1 MPDTTRLTQV
11 KQEKRK
17 VESMTHSVSYTKDGD
32 IGIITINNPPV
43 NALSY
48 HVRQGLLESFTE
60 ANNDDTIAT
69 VLICDGRTFIAGADI
84 TEFGKPPQEPG
95 FLGTMEVIENLQKP
109 SVAAIHGTALGG
121 GLETALCCHYRV
133 AVPSARVGL
142 PEVALGLLPGG
153 GGTQR
158 LPRLIGPEAA
168 LQAITSGVPMAA
180 NQAQKVGVIDAIVDE
195 GNLLEGA
202 KAFARTLVADGAPL
216 KKIRDLSDKVT
227 GVNLAIFDAARKQA
241 SKERRGFEA
250 PQRCIDCVEAA
261 CTLPFDEGLAK
272 EQELF
277 RQVLTSNQSAA
288 QRHIFFAER
297 AAAKVN
303 DMPKDTKPLAIK
315 KVGIIGA
322 GTMGGGIAM
331 NFVNAGIPVTILET
345 SQEFLDKGLAVVR
358 GNYERSA
365 KKGRFTTEQVEQRLG
380 LLTPTLDYAAIGDVD
395 MVIEAVFENMDIK
408 KEVFAKLDAATKP
421 ACILASNTST
431 LDVNEIASVTKRP
444 DKVIG
449 THFFSPANV
458 MRLLEIVRG
467 EKTSFETLTTAQA
480 VAKAINKIGVVVG
493 VCDGFVG
500 NRMLH
505 YYGGQAEFML
515 EEGCLPQDIDD
526 AIYDL
531 GLAMGPLAMGDLA
544 GLDVSWRIRQ
554 GRGLPERLPEGAR
567 YCGIPDLICEKG
579 RFGQKTGAG
588 YYKYEK
594 GDRTRYPDP
603 EIEALIVNYSKEK
616 GIERRDISREEI
628 VERSMYALI
637 NEGARILE
645 EGIAQR
651 ASDIDVIYVYG
662 YGFPAYLG
670 GPMFY
675 ADTVGVDKV
684 YKRVCE
690 FSEQDP
696 ASWQPA
702 PLLKKLAEEGGKFNS

>member
-1 MPDTTRLTQV
+1 
-11 KQEKRK
+11 
-17 VESMTHSVSYTKDGD
+17 MTHSVSYTKDGD
-32 IGIITINNPPV
+32 IGIITVNNPPV
-43 NALSY
+43 NALSH
-48 HVRQGLLESFTE
+48 HVRQGLLESFIE
-60 ANNDDTIAT
+60 ANTDDTIAT

-84 TEFGKPPQEPG
+84 TEFGKPLQAPS

-180 NQAQKVGVIDAIVDE
+180 NQAQKVGVIDAVVDE

-202 KAFARTLVADGAPL
+202 KAFARALVADGAPL
-216 KKIRDLSDKVT
+216 KKVRDLSDKVT
-227 GVNLAIFDAARKQA
+227 GVDLAIFDAARTQA

-345 SQEFLDKGLAVVR
+345 SQEFLGKGLAVVR

-365 KKGRFTTEQVEQRLG
+365 KKGRFTTEQVEQRMG

-395 MVIEAVFENMDIK
+395 MVIEAVFENMEIK
-408 KEVFAKLDAATKP
+408 KDVFTKLDAATKP
-421 ACILASNTST
+421 ECILASNTST
-431 LDVNEIASVTKRP
+431 LDVNAIASVTKRP
-444 DKVIG
+444 EKVIG

-467 EKTSFETLTTAQA
+467 EKTSFETLATAQA

-515 EEGCLPQDIDD
+515 EEGCLPHNIDD

-531 GLAMGPLAMGDLA
+531 GLAMGPLSMGDLA

-567 YCGIPDLICEKG
+567 YCGIPDLICERG

-603 EIEALIVNYSKEK
+603 EIEALIVNYSQAK
-616 GIERRDISREEI
+616 GIQRRDISREEI

-675 ADTVGVDKV
+675 ADTIGLDKV

-702 PLLKKLAEEGGKFNS
+702 PLLKKLAKEGGRFHS

>member
-43 NALSY
+43 NALSH

-84 TEFGKPPQEPG
+84 TEFGKPLQEPS

-180 NQAQKVGVIDAIVDE
+180 NQAQKVGVIDAVVDE

-202 KAFARTLVADGAPL
+202 KAFARKLVADSAPL
-216 KKIRDLSDKVT
+216 KKVRDLSDKVT
-227 GVNLAIFDAARKQA
+227 GVDLAIFDAARKQA

-250 PQRCIDCVEAA
+250 PQRCIDCVESA

-277 RQVLTSNQSAA
+277 RQVLTSDQSAA

-365 KKGRFTTEQVEQRLG
+365 KKGRFTTEQVEQRMG
-380 LLTPTLDYAAIGDVD
+380 LLTPTVDYADIADVD
-395 MVIEAVFENMDIK
+395 LIIEAVFENMDIK

-421 ACILASNTST
+421 ECILASNTST

-458 MRLLEIVRG
+458 MRLLEIVRS
-467 EKTSFETLTTAQA
+467 EKTSFETLATAQA

-515 EEGCLPQDIDD
+515 EEGCLPHNIDD

-531 GLAMGPLAMGDLA
+531 GLAMGPLSMGDLA

-588 YYKYEK
+588 YYKYET

-603 EIEALIVNYSKEK
+603 EIETLIVNYSKEK

>member
-1 MPDTTRLTQV
+1 M
-11 KQEKRK
+11 
-17 VESMTHSVSYTKDGD
+17 SHSVTYTEDGD
-32 IGIITINNPPV
+32 IGIIAVNNPPV
-43 NALSY
+43 NALSQ

-84 TEFGKPPQEPG
+84 TEFGKPLRPPD
-95 FLGTMEVIENLQKP
+95 FLETMEIIESLSKP
-109 SVAAIHGTALGG
+109 AVAAIHGTALGG

-142 PEVALGLLPGG
+142 PEVTLGLLPGG

-168 LQAITSGVPMAA
+168 LAAIISGTPMKADQAHA
-180 NQAQKVGVIDAIVDE
+180 VGVIDQIVAE

-202 KAFARTLVADGAPL
+202 KAFARQLVAEGAKL
-216 KKIRDLSDKVT
+216 NKVRDLNDKVT
-227 GVNLAIFDAARKQA
+227 GVDLAIFDAARKQA
-241 SKERRGFEA
+241 NKTRRGFEA

-272 EQELF
+272 EQALF
-277 RQVLTSNQSAA
+277 RQVLTSNQSAS
-288 QRHIFFAER
+288 QLHIFFAER

-303 DMPKDTKPLAIK
+303 DMPKDTKTLGIK

-331 NFVNAGIPVTILET
+331 NFVNAGMPVTILET
-345 SQEFLDKGLAVVR
+345 SQEFLDKGLTVVR

-365 KKGRFTTEQVEQRLG
+365 RRGRFTAEQVEQRMG
-380 LLTPTLDYAAIGDVD
+380 LVTSTLDYAGLGDVD
-395 MVIEAVFENMDIK
+395 LIVEAVFENMDVK
-408 KEVFAKLDAATKP
+408 KEVFAKLDTVTKP
-421 ACILASNTST
+421 ECILATNTST
-431 LDVNEIASVTKRP
+431 LDVDEIASVTKRP

-467 EKTSFETLTTAQA
+467 AKTSFETLATTQA
-480 VAKAINKIGVVVG
+480 VAKAIQKVGVVVG

-505 YYGGQAEFML
+505 QYGAQAQYLL
-515 EEGCLPQDIDD
+515 EEGCLPQDVDG
-526 AIYDL
+526 AVYEL
-531 GLAMGPLAMGDLA
+531 GLAMGPMAMGDLA
-544 GLDVSWRIRQ
+544 GLDVGWRIRQ
-554 GRGLPERLPEGAR
+554 GKDLPASLPEGAR
-567 YCGIPDLICEKG
+567 YNAIADRVCELG
-579 RFGQKTGAG
+579 RYGQKTGAG
-588 YYKYEK
+588 YYRYEQ
-594 GDRTRYPDP
+594 GDRTPHPDP
-603 EIEALIVNYSKEK
+603 AIEELIINYSKEK
-616 GIERRDISREEI
+616 GIERRTISREEI
-628 VERSMYALI
+628 VERLMCALI
-637 NEGARILE
+637 NEGAKILE
-645 EGIAQR
+645 AGIAQR

-675 ADTVGVDKV
+675 ADTVGLKKV
-684 YKRVCE
+684 YERVCLLA
-690 FSEQDP
+690 EQDP

-702 PLLKKLAEEGGKFNS
+702 PLLKKLAEEGRTFH

>member
-1 MPDTTRLTQV
+1 
-11 KQEKRK
+11 
-17 VESMTHSVSYTKDGD
+17 MTHSVSYTKDGD
-32 IGIITINNPPV
+32 IGIITVNNPPV
-43 NALSY
+43 NALSH
-48 HVRQGLLESFTE
+48 HVRQGLLESFIE
-60 ANNDDTIAT
+60 ANTDDTIAT

-84 TEFGKPPQEPG
+84 TEFGKPLQAPS

-180 NQAQKVGVIDAIVDE
+180 NQAQKVGVIDAVVDE

-202 KAFARTLVADGAPL
+202 KAFARALVADGAPL
-216 KKIRDLSDKVT
+216 KKVRDLSDKVT
-227 GVNLAIFDAARKQA
+227 GVDLAIFDAARTQA
-241 SKERRGFEA
+241 SKQRRGFEA

-303 DMPKDTKPLAIK
+303 DMPKGTKPLAIQ

-345 SQEFLDKGLAVVR
+345 SQEFLGKGLAVVR

-365 KKGRFTTEQVEQRLG
+365 KKGRFTTEQVEQRMG
-380 LLTPTLDYAAIGDVD
+380 LLTPTLDYADIGDVD
-395 MVIEAVFENMDIK
+395 LIIEAVFENMEIK
-408 KEVFAKLDAATKP
+408 KDVFAKLDAATKP
-421 ACILASNTST
+421 ECILASNTST
-431 LDVNEIASVTKRP
+431 LDVNAIASVTKRP
-444 DKVIG
+444 EKVIG

-467 EKTSFETLTTAQA
+467 EKTSFETLATAQA

-515 EEGCLPQDIDD
+515 EEGCLPHNIDD

-531 GLAMGPLAMGDLA
+531 GLAMGPLSMGDLA

-567 YCGIPDLICEKG
+567 YCGIPDLICERG
-579 RFGQKTGAG
+579 RFGQKIGAG

-603 EIEALIVNYSKEK
+603 EIEALIVNYSQAK
-616 GIERRDISREEI
+616 GIQRRDISREEI

-675 ADTVGVDKV
+675 ADTIGLDKV

-702 PLLKKLAEEGGKFNS
+702 PLLKKLAKEGGRFNS

>member
-1 MPDTTRLTQV
+1 
-11 KQEKRK
+11 
-17 VESMTHSVSYTKDGD
+17 
-32 IGIITINNPPV
+32 
-43 NALSY
+43 
-48 HVRQGLLESFTE
+48 
-60 ANNDDTIAT
+60 
-69 VLICDGRTFIAGADI
+69 
-84 TEFGKPPQEPG
+84 
-95 FLGTMEVIENLQKP
+95 
-109 SVAAIHGTALGG
+109 
-121 GLETALCCHYRV
+121 
-133 AVPSARVGL
+133 
-142 PEVALGLLPGG
+142 
-153 GGTQR
+153 
-158 LPRLIGPEAA
+158 
-168 LQAITSGVPMAA
+168 
-180 NQAQKVGVIDAIVDE
+180 
-195 GNLLEGA
+195 
-202 KAFARTLVADGAPL
+202 
-216 KKIRDLSDKVT
+216 
-227 GVNLAIFDAARKQA
+227 
-241 SKERRGFEA
+241 
-250 PQRCIDCVEAA
+250 
-261 CTLPFDEGLAK
+261 
-272 EQELF
+272 
-277 RQVLTSNQSAA
+277 
-288 QRHIFFAER
+288 
-297 AAAKVN
+297 
-303 DMPKDTKPLAIK
+303 MPKDTKPLAIK

-358 GNYERSA
+358 GNYERSV
-365 KKGRFTTEQVEQRLG
+365 KKGRFTAEQVEQRMG

-421 ACILASNTST
+421 ECILASNTST
-431 LDVNEIASVTKRP
+431 LDVNAIASVTKRP

-467 EKTSFETLTTAQA
+467 EKTSFETLATAQA

-515 EEGCLPQDIDD
+515 EEGCLPHNIDD

-531 GLAMGPLAMGDLA
+531 GLAMGPLSMGDLA

-567 YCGIPDLICEKG
+567 YCGIPDLICERG

-603 EIEALIVNYSKEK
+603 EIEALIVNYSKAK
-616 GIERRDISREEI
+616 GIQRRDISREEI

-675 ADTVGVDKV
+675 ADTVGLDKV

-702 PLLKKLAEEGGKFNS
+702 PLLKKLAKEGGRFNS

>member
-1 MPDTTRLTQV
+1 
-11 KQEKRK
+11 
-17 VESMTHSVSYTKDGD
+17 MTHSVSYTKDGD
-32 IGIITINNPPV
+32 IGIITVNNPPV
-43 NALSY
+43 NALSH
-48 HVRQGLLESFTE
+48 HVRQGLLESFIE
-60 ANNDDTIAT
+60 ANTDDTIAT

-84 TEFGKPPQEPG
+84 TEFGKPLQAPS

-180 NQAQKVGVIDAIVDE
+180 NQAQKVGVIDAVVYE

-202 KAFARTLVADGAPL
+202 KAFARALVADGAPL
-216 KKIRDLSDKVT
+216 KKVRDLSDKVT
-227 GVNLAIFDAARKQA
+227 GVDLAIFDAARTQA

-365 KKGRFTTEQVEQRLG
+365 KKGRFTAEQVEQRMG

-408 KEVFAKLDAATKP
+408 KDVFAKLDAATKP
-421 ACILASNTST
+421 ECILASNTST
-431 LDVNEIASVTKRP
+431 LDVNAIASVTKRP

-467 EKTSFETLTTAQA
+467 EKTSFETLATAQA
-480 VAKAINKIGVVVG
+480 VAKTINKIGVVVG

-515 EEGCLPQDIDD
+515 EEGCLPHNIDD

-531 GLAMGPLAMGDLA
+531 GLAMGPLSMGDLA

-567 YCGIPDLICEKG
+567 YCGIPDLICERG

-603 EIEALIVNYSKEK
+603 EIEALIVNYSKAK
-616 GIERRDISREEI
+616 GIQRRDISREEI

-675 ADTVGVDKV
+675 ADTVGLDKV

-702 PLLKKLAEEGGKFNS
+702 PLLKKLAKEGGRFNS

>member
-1 MPDTTRLTQV
+1 M
-11 KQEKRK
+11 
-17 VESMTHSVSYTKDGD
+17 SHSVTYTKDGD

-43 NALSY
+43 NALSQ
-48 HVRQGLLESFTE
+48 HVREGLLESFTQ

-69 VLICDGRTFIAGADI
+69 ILICDGRTFIAGADI
-84 TEFGKPPQEPG
+84 TEFGKPLQPPD
-95 FLGTMEVIENLQKP
+95 FLETMEIIESLSKP
-109 SVAAIHGTALGG
+109 AVAAIHGTALGG
-121 GLETALCCHYRV
+121 GLETALCCHYRI

-142 PEVALGLLPGG
+142 PEVTLGLLPGG

-168 LQAITSGVPMAA
+168 LAAITSGTPMKAD
-180 NQAQKVGVIDAIVDE
+180 QAYAIGVIDQIADE

-202 KAFARTLVADGAPL
+202 KAYARKLVAEGAKL
-216 KKIRDLSDKVT
+216 NKVRDLNDKVT
-227 GVNLAIFDAARKQA
+227 GVDLAIFEAAREQA
-241 SKERRGFEA
+241 NKTRRGFEA
-250 PQRCIDCVEAA
+250 PQRCIDCIEAA

-272 EQELF
+272 EQEFF
-277 RQVLTSNQSAA
+277 RQVLTSNQSAS
-288 QRHIFFAER
+288 QLHIFFAER

-303 DMPKDTKPLAIK
+303 DMPKRTKTLGIK

-365 KKGRFTTEQVEQRLG
+365 KRGRFTAEQVEQRMG
-380 LLTPTLDYAAIGDVD
+380 VITSTLDYAGLGDVD
-395 MVIEAVFENMDIK
+395 LIVEAVFENMAVK
-408 KEVFAKLDAATKP
+408 KEVFAKLDTVTKP
-421 ACILASNTST
+421 ECILATNTST
-431 LDVNEIASVTKRP
+431 LDVDEIASVTKRP

-467 EKTSFETLTTAQA
+467 AKTSFETLATTQA
-480 VAKAINKIGVVVG
+480 VAKAILKVGVVVG

-505 YYGGQAEFML
+505 QYGSQAQYLL
-515 EEGCLPQDIDD
+515 EEGCLPQDVDR
-526 AIYDL
+526 AVYEL
-531 GLAMGPLAMGDLA
+531 GLAMGPMAMGDLA
-544 GLDVSWRIRQ
+544 GLDVGWRIRQ
-554 GRGLPERLPEGAR
+554 GKGLPDSLPEGAR
-567 YCGIPDLICEKG
+567 YNAIADRICELG
-579 RFGQKTGAG
+579 RYGQKTGAG
-588 YYKYEK
+588 YYRYET
-594 GDRTRYPDP
+594 GDRTPYPDP
-603 EIEALIVNYSKEK
+603 AIEELIINYSKEK
-616 GIERRDISREEI
+616 GIERRTISREEI
-628 VERSMYALI
+628 VERLMYALI
-637 NEGARILE
+637 DEGAKILE

-675 ADTVGVDKV
+675 ADTVGLKKV
-684 YKRVCE
+684 YEGVCRLAK
-690 FSEQDP
+690 QDP
-696 ASWQPA
+696 ASWKPA
-702 PLLKKLAEEGGKFNS
+702 PLLKKLAEEGGTFH

>member
-1 MPDTTRLTQV
+1 
-11 KQEKRK
+11 
-17 VESMTHSVSYTKDGD
+17 MTHSVSYTKDGD
-32 IGIITINNPPV
+32 IGIITVNNPPV
-43 NALSY
+43 NALSH
-48 HVRQGLLESFTE
+48 HVRQGLLESFIE
-60 ANNDDTIAT
+60 ANTDDTIAT

-84 TEFGKPPQEPG
+84 TEFGKPLQAPS

-180 NQAQKVGVIDAIVDE
+180 NQAQKVGVIDAVVDE

-202 KAFARTLVADGAPL
+202 KAFARALVADGAPL
-216 KKIRDLSDKVT
+216 KKVRDLSDKVT
-227 GVNLAIFDAARKQA
+227 GIDLAIFDAARTQA

-345 SQEFLDKGLAVVR
+345 SREFLGKGLAVVR

-365 KKGRFTTEQVEQRLG
+365 KKGRFTTEQVEQRMG
-380 LLTPTLDYAAIGDVD
+380 LLTPTLDYADIGDVD
-395 MVIEAVFENMDIK
+395 LIIEAVFENMEIK
-408 KEVFAKLDAATKP
+408 KDVFAKLDAATKP
-421 ACILASNTST
+421 ECILASNTST
-431 LDVNEIASVTKRP
+431 LDVNAIASVTKRP
-444 DKVIG
+444 EKVIG

-467 EKTSFETLTTAQA
+467 EKTSFETLATAQA
-480 VAKAINKIGVVVG
+480 VGKAINKIGVVVG

-515 EEGCLPQDIDD
+515 EEGCLPHNIDD

-531 GLAMGPLAMGDLA
+531 GLAMGPLSMGDLA

-567 YCGIPDLICEKG
+567 YCGIPDLICERG

-603 EIEALIVNYSKEK
+603 EIEALVVNYSKAK
-616 GIERRDISREEI
+616 GIQRRDISREEI
-628 VERSMYALI
+628 IERSMYALI

-675 ADTVGVDKV
+675 ADTIGLDKV

-702 PLLKKLAEEGGKFNS
+702 PLLKKLAKEGGRFNS

>member
-1 MPDTTRLTQV
+1 
-11 KQEKRK
+11 
-17 VESMTHSVSYTKDGD
+17 MTHSVSYTKDGD
-32 IGIITINNPPV
+32 IGIITVNNPPV
-43 NALSY
+43 NALSH
-48 HVRQGLLESFTE
+48 HVRQGLLESFIK
-60 ANNDDTIAT
+60 ANTDDTIAT

-84 TEFGKPPQEPG
+84 TEFGKPLQAPS

-180 NQAQKVGVIDAIVDE
+180 NQAQKVGVIDAVVDE

-202 KAFARTLVADGAPL
+202 KAFARALVADGAPL
-216 KKIRDLSDKVT
+216 KKVRDLSDKVT
-227 GVNLAIFDAARKQA
+227 GVDLAIFDAARTQA

-365 KKGRFTTEQVEQRLG
+365 KKGRFTAEQVEQRMG

-421 ACILASNTST
+421 ECILASNTST
-431 LDVNEIASVTKRP
+431 LDVNAIASVTKRP

-467 EKTSFETLTTAQA
+467 EKTSFETLATAQA
-480 VAKAINKIGVVVG
+480 VAKTINKIGVVVG

-515 EEGCLPQDIDD
+515 EEGCLPHNIDD

-531 GLAMGPLAMGDLA
+531 GLDMGPLSMGDLA

-567 YCGIPDLICEKG
+567 YCGIPDLICERG

-603 EIEALIVNYSKEK
+603 EIEALIVNYSKAK
-616 GIERRDISREEI
+616 GIQRRDISREEI
-628 VERSMYALI
+628 IERSMYALI

-675 ADTVGVDKV
+675 ADTVGLDKV

-702 PLLKKLAEEGGKFNS
+702 PLLKKLAKEGGRFNS

>member
-1 MPDTTRLTQV
+1 
-11 KQEKRK
+11 
-17 VESMTHSVSYTKDGD
+17 MTHSVSYTKDGD
-32 IGIITINNPPV
+32 IGIITVNNPPV
-43 NALSY
+43 NALSH
-48 HVRQGLLESFTE
+48 HVRQGLLESFIE
-60 ANNDDTIAT
+60 ANTDDTIAT

-84 TEFGKPPQEPG
+84 TEFGKPLQAPS

-180 NQAQKVGVIDAIVDE
+180 NQAQKVGVIDAVVDE

-202 KAFARTLVADGAPL
+202 KAFARALVADGAPL
-216 KKIRDLSDKVT
+216 KKVRDLSDKVT
-227 GVNLAIFDAARKQA
+227 GVDLAIFDAARTQA

-365 KKGRFTTEQVEQRLG
+365 KKGRFTAEQVEQRMG

-408 KEVFAKLDAATKP
+408 KDVFAKLDAATKP
-421 ACILASNTST
+421 ECILASNTST
-431 LDVNEIASVTKRP
+431 LDVNAIASVTKRP

-467 EKTSFETLTTAQA
+467 EKTSFETLATAQA
-480 VAKAINKIGVVVG
+480 VAKTINKIGVVVG

-515 EEGCLPQDIDD
+515 EEGCLPHNIDD

-531 GLAMGPLAMGDLA
+531 GLAMGPLSMGDLA

-567 YCGIPDLICEKG
+567 YCGIPDLICERG

-603 EIEALIVNYSKEK
+603 EIEALIVNYSKAK
-616 GIERRDISREEI
+616 GIQRRDISREEI
-628 VERSMYALI
+628 IERSMYALI

-675 ADTVGVDKV
+675 ADTVGLDKV

-702 PLLKKLAEEGGKFNS
+702 PLLKKLAKEGGRFNS

>member
-1 MPDTTRLTQV
+1 
-11 KQEKRK
+11 
-17 VESMTHSVSYTKDGD
+17 MTHSVSYTKDGD
-32 IGIITINNPPV
+32 IGIITVNNPPV
-43 NALSY
+43 NALSH
-48 HVRQGLLESFTE
+48 HVRQGLLESFIA
-60 ANNDDTIAT
+60 ANTDDTIAT

-84 TEFGKPPQEPG
+84 TEFGKPLQAPS

-180 NQAQKVGVIDAIVDE
+180 NQAQKVGVIDAVVDE
-195 GNLLEGA
+195 GNLLEGT
-202 KAFARTLVADGAPL
+202 KAFARALVADGAPL
-216 KKIRDLSDKVT
+216 KKVRDLSDKVT
-227 GVNLAIFDAARKQA
+227 GVDLAIFDAARTQA
-241 SKERRGFEA
+241 SKQRRGFEA

-345 SQEFLDKGLAVVR
+345 SQEFLGKGLAVVR

-365 KKGRFTTEQVEQRLG
+365 KKGRFTAEQVEQRMG

-395 MVIEAVFENMDIK
+395 LIIEAVFENMEIK
-408 KEVFAKLDAATKP
+408 KDVFTKLDAATKP
-421 ACILASNTST
+421 ECILASNTST
-431 LDVNEIASVTKRP
+431 LDVNAIASVTKRP

-467 EKTSFETLTTAQA
+467 EKTSFETLATAQA

-515 EEGCLPQDIDD
+515 EEGCLPHNIDD
-526 AIYDL
+526 TIYDL
-531 GLAMGPLAMGDLA
+531 GLAMGPLSMGDLA

-567 YCGIPDLICEKG
+567 YCGIPDLICERG

-603 EIEALIVNYSKEK
+603 EIEALIVNYSKAK
-616 GIERRDISREEI
+616 GIQRRDISREEI

-675 ADTVGVDKV
+675 ADTVGLDKV

-702 PLLKKLAEEGGKFNS
+702 PLLKKLAKEGGRFNS

>member
-1 MPDTTRLTQV
+1 
-11 KQEKRK
+11 
-17 VESMTHSVSYTKDGD
+17 MTHSVSYTKDGD
-32 IGIITINNPPV
+32 IGIITVNNPPV
-43 NALSY
+43 NALSH
-48 HVRQGLLESFTE
+48 HVRQGLLESFIE
-60 ANNDDTIAT
+60 ANTDDTIAT

-84 TEFGKPPQEPG
+84 TEFGKPLQAPS

-180 NQAQKVGVIDAIVDE
+180 NQAQKVGVIDAVVDE

-202 KAFARTLVADGAPL
+202 KAFARALVADGAPL
-216 KKIRDLSDKVT
+216 KKVRDLSDKVT
-227 GVNLAIFDAARKQA
+227 GVDLAIFDAARTQA

-365 KKGRFTTEQVEQRLG
+365 KKGRFTAEQVEQRMG

-421 ACILASNTST
+421 ECILASNTST
-431 LDVNEIASVTKRP
+431 LDVNAIASVTKRP

-467 EKTSFETLTTAQA
+467 EKISFETLATAQA
-480 VAKAINKIGVVVG
+480 VAKTINKIGVVVG

-515 EEGCLPQDIDD
+515 EEGCLPHNIDD

-531 GLAMGPLAMGDLA
+531 GLAMGPLSMGDLA

-567 YCGIPDLICEKG
+567 YCGIPDLICERG

-603 EIEALIVNYSKEK
+603 EIEALIVNYSKAK
-616 GIERRDISREEI
+616 GIQRRDISREEI
-628 VERSMYALI
+628 IERSMYALI

-670 GPMFY
+670 WPNVLRRYGWPGQ
-675 ADTVGVDKV
+675 GV
-684 YKRVCE
+684 
-690 FSEQDP
+690 
-696 ASWQPA
+696 
-702 PLLKKLAEEGGKFNS
+702 

>member
-1 MPDTTRLTQV
+1 
-11 KQEKRK
+11 
-17 VESMTHSVSYTKDGD
+17 MTHSVSYTKDGD
-32 IGIITINNPPV
+32 IGIITVNNPPV
-43 NALSY
+43 NALSH
-48 HVRQGLLESFTE
+48 HVRQGLLESFIE
-60 ANNDDTIAT
+60 ANTDDTIAT

-84 TEFGKPPQEPG
+84 TEFGKPLQAPS

-180 NQAQKVGVIDAIVDE
+180 DQAQKVGVIDAVVDE

-202 KAFARTLVADGAPL
+202 KAFARALVADGAPL
-216 KKIRDLSDKVT
+216 KKVRDLSDKVT
-227 GVNLAIFDAARKQA
+227 GVDLAIFDAARTQA
-241 SKERRGFEA
+241 SKQRRGFEA

-303 DMPKDTKPLAIK
+303 DMPKDTKPLAIQ

-345 SQEFLDKGLAVVR
+345 SQEFLGKGLAVVR

-365 KKGRFTTEQVEQRLG
+365 KKGRFTTEQVEQRMG
-380 LLTPTLDYAAIGDVD
+380 LLTPTLDYADIGDVD
-395 MVIEAVFENMDIK
+395 LIIEAVFENMEIK
-408 KEVFAKLDAATKP
+408 KDVFAKLDAATKP
-421 ACILASNTST
+421 ECILASNTST
-431 LDVNEIASVTKRP
+431 LDVNAIASVTKRP
-444 DKVIG
+444 EKVIG

-467 EKTSFETLTTAQA
+467 EKTSFETLATAQA
-480 VAKAINKIGVVVG
+480 VGKAINKIGVVVG

-515 EEGCLPQDIDD
+515 EEGCLPHNIDD
-526 AIYDL
+526 TIYAL
-531 GLAMGPLAMGDLA
+531 GLAMGPLSMGDLA

-554 GRGLPERLPEGAR
+554 GRGLPERLPEGAH
-567 YCGIPDLICEKG
+567 YCGIPDLICERG

-603 EIEALIVNYSKEK
+603 EIEALIVNYSQAK
-616 GIERRDISREEI
+616 GIQRRDISREEI

-675 ADTVGVDKV
+675 ADTIGLDKV

-702 PLLKKLAEEGGKFNS
+702 PLLKKLAKEGGRFNS

>member
-1 MPDTTRLTQV
+1 
-11 KQEKRK
+11 
-17 VESMTHSVSYTKDGD
+17 MTHSVSYTKDGD
-32 IGIITINNPPV
+32 IGIITVNNPPV
-43 NALSY
+43 NALSH
-48 HVRQGLLESFTE
+48 HVRQGLLESFIE
-60 ANNDDTIAT
+60 ANTDDTIAT

-84 TEFGKPPQEPG
+84 TEFGKPLQAPS

-180 NQAQKVGVIDAIVDE
+180 NQAQKVGVIDAVVDE

-202 KAFARTLVADGAPL
+202 KAFARALVADGAPL
-216 KKIRDLSDKVT
+216 KKVRDLSDKVT
-227 GVNLAIFDAARKQA
+227 GVDLAIFDAARTQA
-241 SKERRGFEA
+241 SKQRRGFEA

-345 SQEFLDKGLAVVR
+345 SQEFLGKGLAVVR

-365 KKGRFTTEQVEQRLG
+365 KKGRFTAEQVEQRMG

-395 MVIEAVFENMDIK
+395 MVIEAVFENMEIK
-408 KEVFAKLDAATKP
+408 KDVFTKLDAATKP
-421 ACILASNTST
+421 ECILASNTST
-431 LDVNEIASVTKRP
+431 LDVNAIASVTKRP

-467 EKTSFETLTTAQA
+467 EKTSFETLATAQA
-480 VAKAINKIGVVVG
+480 VGKAINKIGVVVG

-515 EEGCLPQDIDD
+515 EEGCLPHNIDD

-531 GLAMGPLAMGDLA
+531 GLAMGPLSMGDLA

-567 YCGIPDLICEKG
+567 YCGIPDLICERG

-603 EIEALIVNYSKEK
+603 EIEALIVNYSKAK
-616 GIERRDISREEI
+616 GIQRRDISREEI

-675 ADTVGVDKV
+675 ADTVGLDKV

-702 PLLKKLAEEGGKFNS
+702 PLLKKLAKEGGRFNS

>member
-1 MPDTTRLTQV
+1 
-11 KQEKRK
+11 
-17 VESMTHSVSYTKDGD
+17 MTHSVSYTKDGD
-32 IGIITINNPPV
+32 IGIITVNNPPV
-43 NALSY
+43 NALSH
-48 HVRQGLLESFTE
+48 HVRQGLLESFIE
-60 ANNDDTIAT
+60 ANTDDTIAT

-84 TEFGKPPQEPG
+84 TEFGKPLQAPS

-168 LQAITSGVPMAA
+168 LQAITSGVPMVA
-180 NQAQKVGVIDAIVDE
+180 NQAQKVGVIDAVVDE

-202 KAFARTLVADGAPL
+202 KAFARALVADSAPL
-216 KKIRDLSDKVT
+216 KKVRDLSDKVT
-227 GVNLAIFDAARKQA
+227 GVDLAIFDAARTQA

-345 SQEFLDKGLAVVR
+345 GQEFLGKGLAVVR

-365 KKGRFTTEQVEQRLG
+365 KKGRFTTEQVEQRMG
-380 LLTPTLDYAAIGDVD
+380 LLTPTLDYADIGDVD
-395 MVIEAVFENMDIK
+395 LIIEAVFENMEIK
-408 KEVFAKLDAATKP
+408 KDVFAKLDAATKP
-421 ACILASNTST
+421 ECILASNTST
-431 LDVNEIASVTKRP
+431 LDVNAVASVTKRP
-444 DKVIG
+444 EKVIG

-467 EKTSFETLTTAQA
+467 EKTSFETLATAQA

-515 EEGCLPQDIDD
+515 EEGCLPHNIDD

-531 GLAMGPLAMGDLA
+531 GLAMGPLSMGDLA

-588 YYKYEK
+588 YYKYQP

-603 EIEALIVNYSKEK
+603 EIEALIVNYSKAK
-616 GIERRDISREEI
+616 GIQRRDISRAEI

-675 ADTVGVDKV
+675 ADTIGLDKV
-684 YKRVCE
+684 YKRICE

-702 PLLKKLAEEGGKFNS
+702 PLLKKLAKEGGRFNS

>member
-1 MPDTTRLTQV
+1 
-11 KQEKRK
+11 
-17 VESMTHSVSYTKDGD
+17 MTHSVSYTKDGD
-32 IGIITINNPPV
+32 IGIITVNNPPV
-43 NALSY
+43 NALSH
-48 HVRQGLLESFTE
+48 HVRQGLLESFIK
-60 ANNDDTIAT
+60 ANTDDTIAT

-84 TEFGKPPQEPG
+84 TEFGKPLQAPS

-180 NQAQKVGVIDAIVDE
+180 NQAQKVGVIDAVVDE

-202 KAFARTLVADGAPL
+202 KAFARALVADGAPL
-216 KKIRDLSDKVT
+216 KKVRDLSDKVT
-227 GVNLAIFDAARKQA
+227 GVDLAIFDAARTQA

-365 KKGRFTTEQVEQRLG
+365 KKGRFTAEQVEQRMG

-421 ACILASNTST
+421 ECILASNTST
-431 LDVNEIASVTKRP
+431 LDVNAIASVTKRP
-444 DKVIG
+444 EKVIG

-467 EKTSFETLTTAQA
+467 EKTSFETLATAQA

-515 EEGCLPQDIDD
+515 EEGCLPHNIDD

-531 GLAMGPLAMGDLA
+531 GLAMGPLSMGDLA

-567 YCGIPDLICEKG
+567 YCGIPDLICERG

-603 EIEALIVNYSKEK
+603 EIEALIVNYSKAK
-616 GIERRDISREEI
+616 GIQRRDISREEI

-675 ADTVGVDKV
+675 ADTIGLDKV

-702 PLLKKLAEEGGKFNS
+702 PLLKKLAKEGGRFNS